1 MSNVIFYGG
10 SIENGFT
17 CVHMLVKWKSIGHF
31 SGCCISYDL
40 FFTVIF
46 GFGFGCSIDV
56 VFYMGTLDMHTY
68 RDVHICIWFAWKSIG
83 HLYGFFNKRI

>member
-46 GFGFGCSIDV
+46 GFGFGCSIDCNIL
-56 VFYMGTLDMHTY
+56 YGDPGYAHIQRCTY
-68 RDVHICIWFAWKSIG
+68 LHMVCMEINWASIWF
-83 HLYGFFNKRI
+83 FQ